1 MGVPCHYV
9 LLSKTSATPHVFLC
23 YSVFKNLLLCLK
35 NLLPLSLFLCYSV
48 FNNLLLL
55 YKKNLGILE
64 KGFLSDEVLRVQ
76 DSNMRPPGY
85 EPGEL
90 PTAPTR
96 DINQRYRLIELVL
109 ILNCVCKGTTFYPNY
124 QIISKKILL
133 SCGFIGTFHHTI
145 STFSK
150 SSKWS
155 ITCSAPAFSRLSRL
169 PFP

>member
-1 MGVPCHYV
+1 MS
-9 LLSKTSATPHVFLC
+9 LKTC
-23 YSVFKNLLLCLK
+23 YS
-35 NLLPLSLFLCYSV
+35 YI
-48 FNNLLLL
+48 
-55 YKKNLGILE
+55 KKNLGILE
-64 KGFLSDEVLRVQ
+64 KGFLSDETLRVQ

-90 PTAPTR
+90 
-96 DINQRYRLIELVL
+96 
-109 ILNCVCKGTTFYPNY
+109 LNCVCKGTTFYPNY
-124 QIISKKILL
+124 QIISKKILP
-133 SCGFIGTFHHTI
+133 SYGFIGTFHHTI